1 MQAAAQAGGSMFT
14 PVSLAFLDLNYAVT
28 TGRGKAKK
36 EKTIIDN
43 VSGYVR
49 QGSFVAIMG
58 PSGRELKYRRYHKYR
73 TPLINV
79 PSPSRCHQGC
89 LCIII
94 LYYWF
99 VNAGCKISELSIAG

>member
-1 MQAAAQAGGSMFT
+1 MFT

-43 VSGYVR
+43 MSGYVR

-58 PSGRELKYRRYHKYR
+58 PSGAELWH
-73 TPLINV
+73 
-79 PSPSRCHQGC
+79 
-89 LCIII
+89 
-94 LYYWF
+94 
-99 VNAGCKISELSIAG
+99 